1 MFIIMVTM
9 FALAWLPYHLYFIC
23 IFHDKR
29 IVSYPYIKHIYL
41 AFYWLA
47 MSNAMVN
54 PLIYYWLNARYKT
67 LLLTKRN

>member
-1 MFIIMVTM
+1 MKVVRMFIIMVTM
-9 FALAWLPYHLYFIC
+9 FALAWLPYHLYFIY

-29 IVSYPYIKHIYL
+29 IVSYRYIQHIYL

-54 PLIYYWLNARYKT
+54 PLIYYWLNARYQCV
-67 LLLTKRN
+67 